1 MTKGFQIEIQKELTE
16 EESRAAIDFAN
27 EWISKTCSKDMQF
40 LLKGKGGHRSYI
52 RRNRFGY
59 MLNDKVNDLVF
70 RRISTHKRIF
80 GIIKADTM
88 VKPDGSEVNLNQC
101 MCSIH
106 RGGERVVWRDGKPE
120 VFVYAVV
127 GSVKN

>member
-16 EESRAAIDFAN
+16 EETNDAIDFAN
-27 EWISKTCSKDMQF
+27 DWISKTCGDD
-40 LLKGKGGHRSYI
+40 LTHHLGGRTGGYHSYI
-52 RRNRFGY
+52 RRNRFGF
-59 MLNDKVNDLVF
+59 MISRANTLVF
-70 RRISTHKRIF
+70 RRISAKKRIF
-80 GIIKADTM
+80 GLVRADTV

-101 MCSIH
+101 MCPIH